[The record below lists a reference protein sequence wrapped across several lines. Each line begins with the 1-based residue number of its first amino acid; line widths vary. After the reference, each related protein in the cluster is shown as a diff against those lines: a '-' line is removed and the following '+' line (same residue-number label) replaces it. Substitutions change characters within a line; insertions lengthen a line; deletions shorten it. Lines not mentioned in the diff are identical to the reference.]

1 MENKDNKELKN
12 VLKELEMEDST
23 QEDIGLVMA
32 LSPIV
37 ANMLYAAMGE
47 DGLKEL
53 IVSIYSHRIIRPDAA
68 VFRPEFR
75 NDLKHDTPPPLR

>member
-1 MENKDNKELKN
+1 MENKENKELKKE
-12 VLKELEMEDST
+12 LAELEMEAAT

-37 ANMLYAAMGE
+37 ANMLYDAMGE

-53 IVSIYSHRIIRPDAA
+53 IMSIYGHRIIRPDAVLMLHA
-68 VFRPEFR
+68 QI
-75 NDLKHDTPPPLR
+75 LKNVGIE

>member
-1 MENKDNKELKN
+1 MENKENKELKKA
-12 VLKELEMEDST
+12 LAELEMEDAT

-37 ANMLYAAMGE
+37 ANTLYDAMGE

-53 IVSIYSHRIIRPDAA
+53 IMSIYGNRIIRPDTVLMLHAQI
-68 VFRPEFR
+68 
-75 NDLKHDTPPPLR
+75 LKNVGIE

>member
-1 MENKDNKELKN
+1 MENKENKELKKA
-12 VLKELEMEDST
+12 LAELEMEDAT

-37 ANMLYAAMGE
+37 ANTLYDAMGE

-53 IVSIYSHRIIRPDAA
+53 IMSIYGNRIIRPDAVLMLHA
-68 VFRPEFR
+68 QI
-75 NDLKHDTPPPLR
+75 LKNVGIE

>member
-1 MENKDNKELKN
+1 MENKENKELKKA
-12 VLKELEMEDST
+12 LAELEMEDAT

-37 ANMLYAAMGE
+37 ANTLDDAMGE

-53 IVSIYSHRIIRPDAA
+53 IMSIYGNRIIRPDAVLMLHA
-68 VFRPEFR
+68 QI
-75 NDLKHDTPPPLR
+75 LKNVGIE

>member
-1 MENKDNKELKN
+1 MENKENKELKKA
-12 VLKELEMEDST
+12 LEELEMEDAT

-37 ANMLYAAMGE
+37 ANTLYDAMGE

-53 IVSIYSHRIIRPDAA
+53 IMSIYGNRIIRPDAVLMLHA
-68 VFRPEFR
+68 QI
-75 NDLKHDTPPPLR
+75 LKNVGIE

>member
-1 MENKDNKELKN
+1 MENKENKELKKA
-12 VLKELEMEDST
+12 LAELEMEDAT

-37 ANMLYAAMGE
+37 ANMLYDAMGE

-53 IVSIYSHRIIRPDAA
+53 IMSI
-68 VFRPEFR
+68 
-75 NDLKHDTPPPLR
+75 

>member
-1 MENKDNKELKN
+1 MENKENKELKKA
-12 VLKELEMEDST
+12 LAELEMEDAT

-37 ANMLYAAMGE
+37 ANTLYDAMGE

-53 IVSIYSHRIIRPDAA
+53 IMSIYGNRISRPDAVLMLHA
-68 VFRPEFR
+68 QI
-75 NDLKHDTPPPLR
+75 LKNVGIE

>member
-1 MENKDNKELKN
+1 MENKENKELKKA
-12 VLKELEMEDST
+12 LAELEMEDAT

-37 ANMLYAAMGE
+37 ANTLYDAMGE

-53 IVSIYSHRIIRPDAA
+53 ILSIYGNRIIRPDAVLMLHA
-68 VFRPEFR
+68 QI
-75 NDLKHDTPPPLR
+75 LKNVGIE